1 MANPQEHS
9 VPKPSDESPSPTPDE
24 SRALILGQL
33 REIYGRMAYTH
44 KTHEVQADIFEA
56 KSRRHRVVKFVLVA
70 AGSGTFLASL
80 VGVFLEPKW
89 ASLATSFVALLVAGS
104 SLADRTFRYG
114 EETQQHRDTAA
125 RLWDIRE
132 SYLSLIV
139 DLKALTVSV
148 DEAVERRDALQKAAG
163 AILRDA
169 PRTGPKAY
177 PIAQDR
183 LKNREDL
190 TFTRREIDLLLPEAL
205 RKDHPRVDAREES
218 QQ

>member
-1 MANPQEHS
+1 MS
-9 VPKPSDESPSPTPDE
+9 ESGEVSSPPALDE
-24 SRALILGQL
+24 SRALVLGQV

-44 KTHEVQADIFEA
+44 KTHEVQADMFEA
-56 KSRRHRVVKFVLVA
+56 KSRRHRVVKFALVA

-80 VGVFLEPKW
+80 VGTFLDPKW
-89 ASLATSFVALLVAGS
+89 ASLTTSFIALVVAGA

-114 EETQQHRDTAA
+114 EEMQQHRDTAA
-125 RLWDIRE
+125 RLWGIRE

-139 DLKALTVSV
+139 DLKALTISV
-148 DEAVERRDALQKAAG
+148 DEAVKRRDALQEAAG

-177 PIAQDR
+177 PVAQDR

-190 TFTRREIDLLLPEAL
+190 TFTATEIDLLLPEKL
-205 RKDHPRVDAREES
+205 REEHPRSTPREDG

>member
-1 MANPQEHS
+1 MANPQEQTTPQAGEVS
-9 VPKPSDESPSPTPDE
+9 PLPKSEE
-24 SRALILGQL
+24 SRALILGQV

-44 KTHEVQADIFEA
+44 KTHEVQADMFEA
-56 KSRRHRVVKFVLVA
+56 KSRRHRVIKFVLVA

-80 VGVFLEPKW
+80 VGVFLDPKW
-89 ASLATSFVALLVAGS
+89 ASLVTSFIAVAVAGA

-114 EETQQHRDTAA
+114 EEMQQHRDTAA

-139 DLKALTVSV
+139 DLKALTISV
-148 DEAVERRDALQKAAG
+148 DEAVKRRDALQEAAG

-190 TFTRREIDLLLPEAL
+190 TFTGKEIDLLLPETL
-205 RKDHPRVDAREES
+205 REDHPRADVREEG
-218 QQ
+218 QR